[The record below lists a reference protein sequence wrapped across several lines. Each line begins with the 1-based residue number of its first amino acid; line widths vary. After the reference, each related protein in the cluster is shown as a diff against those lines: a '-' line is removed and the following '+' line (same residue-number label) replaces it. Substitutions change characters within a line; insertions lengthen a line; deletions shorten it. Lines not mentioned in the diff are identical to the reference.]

1 MKIDF
6 QYNVP
11 GLIYALLI
19 FVPIYII
26 IEFIFFYKKKKT
38 KNIIS
43 LNGALIQSF
52 LIEIY
57 FINSGVRINF
67 LYDKF
72 KTKFD
77 QLEQSKD
84 RDKYR
89 LLNLKNLRYL
99 QKQWSSAGCL
109 RYLYD
114 YIRKNS
120 WKNAVFKTKNL
131 MIINFK
137 IKMFASSFYA

>member
-19 FVPIYII
+19 FVPIYTI

-77 QLEQSKD
+77 SLEQ
-84 RDKYR
+84 
-89 LLNLKNLRYL
+89 
-99 QKQWSSAGCL
+99 
-109 RYLYD
+109 
-114 YIRKNS
+114 
-120 WKNAVFKTKNL
+120 
-131 MIINFK
+131 
-137 IKMFASSFYA
+137 

>member
-57 FINSGVRINF
+57 FINSGVK
-67 LYDKF
+67 YDKF
-72 KTKFD
+72 NTKID
-77 QLEQSKD
+77 SLD
-84 RDKYR
+84 H
-89 LLNLKNLRYL
+89 LKIVINIDYKIL
-99 QKQWSSAGCL
+99 KI
-109 RYLYD
+109 LYMC
-114 YIRKNS
+114 KNS
-120 WKNAVFKTKNL
+120 
-131 MIINFK
+131 
-137 IKMFASSFYA
+137 